1 MNMKMSKQAE
11 KAITAHVDH
20 IIANNQWDG
29 EDDWFEYEYDG
40 EVVDINIW
48 RDDDGTV
55 RASVYATY
63 QTPNGLTT
71 DTDVW
76 YNLEAYQ

>member
-1 MNMKMSKQAE
+1 MKISKQAE
-11 KAITAHVDH
+11 AAITTHVDH
-20 IIANNQWDG
+20 IVANNQWDG

-48 RDDDGTV
+48 RDDDDIV
-55 RASVYATY
+55 RVSVYATY
-63 QTPNGLTT
+63 QTANGLTT

-76 YNLEAYQ
+76 YNLESY

>member
-1 MNMKMSKQAE
+1 MNMHMTEQAE
-11 KAITAHVDH
+11 KAITAYVDN

-29 EDDWFEYEYDG
+29 EDDWFDYEYDG

-48 RDDDGTV
+48 RDDDDIV
-55 RASVYATY
+55 RVSVYATY
-63 QTPNGLTT
+63 QTANGLTT

-76 YNLEAYQ
+76 YNLESY